1 MSVRPTSRQYL
12 RCIPPHGISPHGR
25 LNADR
30 KSANRTRCVRRP
42 AGRHNFGRKTED
54 AIQADSYRRKLQ
66 SPYGFTPG
74 ISSGITAVRTTGFG
88 TSAPELRIRR
98 LRPIRSKSH
107 SGACA
112 AVHSR
117 PASEEAYGRRPFRI
131 GTMATADRKIQT
143 GLRDNRPSVRKRK
156 DREHHPAVQINKLL
170 INNE

>member
-12 RCIPPHGISPHGR
+12 RCIPPHGISLHGR

-30 KSANRTRCVRRP
+30 KSANRTRYVRRP
-42 AGRHNFGRKTED
+42 AGRHNSGRKTEDAIQD

-66 SPYGFTPG
+66 SPHGFTPG
-74 ISSGITAVRTTGFG
+74 ISSGITAVRTTGSG

-107 SGACA
+107 SGACV

-117 PASEEAYGRRPFRI
+117 PVSEEAYGRRPFGI

-156 DREHHPAVQINKLL
+156 DREHHPAV
-170 INNE
+170 

>member
-42 AGRHNFGRKTED
+42 AGRHNSGRK
-54 AIQADSYRRKLQ
+54 ADSYRRKLR
-66 SPYGFTPG
+66 SPHRFAPG
-74 ISSGITAVRTTGFG
+74 ISSGITAVRTTDSG

-117 PASEEAYGRRPFRI
+117 PVSEEAYGRRPFGI

-156 DREHHPAVQINKLL
+156 DREHHPAAQINKLL

>member
-30 KSANRTRCVRRP
+30 KSANRTRCV
-42 AGRHNFGRKTED
+42 
-54 AIQADSYRRKLQ
+54 
-66 SPYGFTPG
+66 
-74 ISSGITAVRTTGFG
+74 
-88 TSAPELRIRR
+88 
-98 LRPIRSKSH
+98 SKSH

-156 DREHHPAVQINKLL
+156 DREHHPAAQINKLL

>member
-12 RCIPPHGISPHGR
+12 RCIPPHGISLHGR

-30 KSANRTRCVRRP
+30 KSANRTRCVRRTCQSAQFRP
-42 AGRHNFGRKTED
+42 EDERRHTSGFV
-54 AIQADSYRRKLQ
+54 
-66 SPYGFTPG
+66 SPKITVAAWIRSG
-74 ISSGITAVRTTGFG
+74 ILSGITAVRTTGSG

-117 PASEEAYGRRPFRI
+117 PVSEEAYGRRPFGI

-156 DREHHPAVQINKLL
+156 DREHHPAAQINKSL